1 MAPDQQHRED
11 QPLNT
16 VTITVTEVNGEP
28 MLDSHALSLMF
39 GVRTEEIQALPVAD
53 GAKVIPREW
62 IKRGRRRTREA
73 AAHIGS
79 AKFLDVLTFWARVDH
94 NAELE
99 VIYR

>member
-1 MAPDQQHRED
+1 
-11 QPLNT
+11 
-16 VTITVTEVNGEP
+16 

-62 IKRGRRRTREA
+62 IKRGRRRTQEA
-73 AAHIGS
+73 AARTGS
-79 AKFLDVLTFWARVDH
+79 NSFDDVMRYWARVDH
-94 NAELE
+94 GAELE